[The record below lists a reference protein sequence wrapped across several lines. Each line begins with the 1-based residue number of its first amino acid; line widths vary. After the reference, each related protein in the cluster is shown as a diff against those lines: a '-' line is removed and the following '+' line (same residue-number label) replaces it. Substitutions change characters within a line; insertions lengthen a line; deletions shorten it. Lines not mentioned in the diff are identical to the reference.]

1 MKLYLPFI
9 VLLLTGTGFCAESS
23 PSAEQSRKSAVKLA
37 KEGNW
42 KECLELNRKLLTDVD
57 DAQSWKDLEN
67 ALQALRN
74 LRQPGLAD
82 ELIEGAARDHAGN
95 SSVLRKAAK
104 GYQQLQH
111 SGFLLDGEFQRGF
124 NRGGGAY
131 VSCIGRDRVRS
142 IQLILQAIEK
152 AGPGD
157 AGSLSDMYSELA
169 MYLSSGRT
177 GSRRVWALGVLTGL
191 DELPDFGS
199 DQRLSSGSGAPVDSD
214 GELLLIRVPES
225 WDAARNDGERWRWAV
240 SESVKLQSAKGPGAA
255 EQWARFLVQHYGVG
269 TLSGFGWWRQQDP
282 DDAKGIMQV
291 HTLKEAETIVRLAAG
306 VKRLELPADYQF
318 IPLLRRL
325 STGKGSNAS
334 LGDLLVQVFL
344 DRRQLV
350 SASKE
355 LKRLIKTH
363 GRGEASQRQKLL
375 GQIEGDWGRFESAPM
390 AQAGKKPK
398 VDFIYRNAEEVSL
411 SLHELKMDLVIE
423 DLFKHL
429 EGNPRQIDSS
439 IVNVSRIGS
448 RLVNQNQKKYLGRE
462 VRAWKVKLQPRENH
476 WDTRGELEMP
486 VSRAGAYILKATA
499 GKGNSSWIVV
509 WISDTA
515 LISHQLREGK
525 LFYLG
530 ESRAGAPLGGELEFF
545 GYRVERRKGVG
556 AVLRKF
562 EVKTKRVRRKVGAD
576 GAVILERNVLDQ
588 DYQWM
593 TVGRSLEGG
602 RALMGFQHQGWHDF
616 RWQSLNQ
623 SKSYGI
629 TDRPVYRPEQ
639 KVHLKFW
646 SRTAR
651 HDLDEASL
659 FANRECSI
667 EIRHQNKG
675 KVQEFKN
682 LRTDEFGGVEAEWE
696 LPADARLGMYHAVI
710 KGELPGGSVRFR
722 VEEYK
727 KPEFEVMVEAPE
739 EPVQLGE
746 LIKAKV
752 LAKYYHGAPVT
763 EGRVKVKV
771 ERLTH
776 SHSWFP
782 QGRWDWLYGRGY
794 WWFGQDYPWYPGW
807 EDWGCVAPVPPW
819 WGGGRWTPPELVMER
834 EFEIGPDGTVKV
846 EIDTSVAKL
855 VHGDMDH
862 RYSISAEVV
871 DSSRRT
877 IRGFGSVLAARH
889 PYTATVWLNRGYARP
904 GDTLEASFSART
916 LDGKAVQVT
925 GSADLFR
932 VQVDE
937 EGRIEEE
944 KVKSFQLEE
953 KEKGGGEVRF
963 KAPGPGQYRFA
974 VRLIDEKGNK
984 EEGATVFL
992 VRNVD
997 DDGSRS
1003 RFNPLELVLNK
1014 KEYTPGEEARI
1025 LVNTRQKNSAVLLF
1039 LRSNGNSATEMRPV
1053 RIKGRSKE
1061 VGLKLT
1067 RADIPNI
1074 HVHAVTLIN
1083 GAVVTETR
1091 QIVLPPEKRLISVEV
1106 LPGKEKFK
1114 PREKATLKLK
1124 LRDENGEPYRGT
1136 TVVTVYDKSLEAI
1149 AGGSNVQN
1157 IRDFFWSWTRTF
1169 HGHGMRHS
1177 QHLAGRNLSKSKA
1190 PTMRTLGRFG
1200 RVLADKESAVFFS
1213 GRGIARSGLPQVAA
1227 DSLSLDESADSPAE
1241 APLMKQAAG
1250 AVGLAE
1256 GGLGNVDVQGRGDR
1270 PQVMVRSEFADLVKW
1285 AGSITT
1291 DERGEAE
1298 IEVEYPDNLT
1308 TWKVKAWA
1316 LGHGT
1321 RVGEG
1326 SAEVITSKD
1335 LIVRLQAPR
1344 FFVESDE
1351 VVLSAVVHNYHEEAR
1366 EVNVS
1371 LELDGGTMKVSG
1383 PGFARV
1389 IIPAG
1394 GEKRVDWSAVA
1405 VREGAVTVRMKAVSL
1420 GGDEVLDAGDDSDAM
1435 EMSFPV
1441 YVHGMLRTES
1451 WSRVLRRGEEAMTI
1465 DFEVPEERR
1474 PEQTRLEIRYS
1485 PTVAGA
1491 MVDALPYLADYP
1503 YGCTEQTVNRFVPA
1517 VITQRLLQDM
1527 EIDLNEVKNKRV
1539 NLNPQEVGEPAAR
1552 AAQWKQWKE
1561 NPVWDKARVDSM
1573 VSKGVKRL
1581 REMQNRDG
1589 GWGWFSAYGERSYPH
1604 TTAVV
1609 VHGLTVARSNGARV
1623 PDDMLQR
1630 GVSWLR
1636 KHETGQAEMIR
1647 MWERRKKKTKQRA
1660 NALDALVRRVLGE
1673 AAVEHEEM
1681 LGFLFRDKVELPVY
1695 GKCLLGL
1702 ELHRTG
1708 DAAKRDAVIRN
1719 IEQFLEVDEENQTAW
1734 LELGNG
1740 GYWWRWYGSEFEAH
1754 AWYLKLLAAAKP
1766 RSPQA
1771 SGLVKYLVN
1780 NRKHATY
1787 WNSTRD
1793 TAYCIEGIADYLR
1806 ESAEADPDMEVEV
1819 VLDGKV
1825 LKTVKISKENLF
1837 NFDGVAVVAGDAIGS
1852 GKHKVELRSKGEGS
1866 LYANVYL
1873 TVFSKEKF
1881 IQKAGLEVKVDR
1893 TLYKLVPA
1901 KAVEDVAGSRGQAL
1915 RQRREKYERVRL
1927 EVGDVVES
1935 GDLIEVELSVESK
1948 NDYSYLVFEDWKA
1961 AGLEAVELRS
1971 GHSHA
1976 GGLSSFVEYR
1986 DEKVALFVR
1995 SLPRGRHNLSYR
2007 LRAEVPGKF
2016 SALPTRAEAMY
2027 APELRANSDEM
2038 KIVVRDRGN

>member
-1 MKLYLPFI
+1 MKLHLPFI
-9 VLLLTGTGFCAESS
+9 IFLLAGVGFCAESL
-23 PSAEQSRKSAVKLA
+23 PSAEESRKRAGKLA

-42 KECLELNRKLLTDVD
+42 KESLELNRKLLADID
-57 DAQSWKDLEN
+57 DDRSWKDLEN

-82 ELIEGAARDHAGN
+82 ELIEGAVRDHVGN
-95 SSVLRKAAK
+95 SSVLRKAAQS
-104 GYQQLQH
+104 YHNLQH
-111 SGFLLDGEFQRGF
+111 SGSLLDGEFQRGF

-131 VSCIGRDRVRS
+131 VSCEGRDRVRS

-152 AGPGD
+152 EDPDD

-199 DQRLSSGSGAPVDSD
+199 EQRLSSGSGAPVDRD
-214 GELLLIRVPES
+214 GELLLIQVPET
-225 WDAARNDGERWRWAV
+225 WDAARNDGERWRWAI
-240 SESVKLQSAKGPGAA
+240 SKSVGLDPGKGPGAA
-255 EQWARFLVQHYGVG
+255 DQWARFLVQHYGVA

-291 HTLKEAETIVRLAAG
+291 HTLKESETIARLAAG
-306 VKRLELPADYQF
+306 VKRLELPVDYQF

-325 STGKGSNAS
+325 STGKGSNAA

-429 EGNPRQIDSS
+429 EGNPRQIDGSA
-439 IVNVSRIGS
+439 INVSRVGS
-448 RLVNQNQKKYLGRE
+448 RLVNENQRRYLGRE
-462 VRAWKVKLQPRENH
+462 IREWKVKLQPRENH

-486 VSRAGAYILKATA
+486 VSRAGAYLLKATA

-515 LISHQLREGK
+515 LISHQLRDGK

-530 ESRAGAPLGGELEFF
+530 ESRAGVPLSGELEFF

-562 EVKTKRVRRKVGAD
+562 DVKTKRIRRKVGAD
-576 GAVILERNVLDQ
+576 GAVVLARNVLDQ

-593 TVGRSLEGG
+593 TVGRSVEGG

-623 SKSYGI
+623 SKTYGI

-651 HDLDEASL
+651 HDLDDVSL
-659 FANRECSI
+659 FSNRECSI
-667 EIRHQNKG
+667 EIRHQNTG
-675 KVQEFKN
+675 KVHELKN
-682 LRTDEFGGVEAEWE
+682 LRTDEFGGVESEWE
-696 LPADARLGMYHAVI
+696 LPEDARLGMYYAVI

-746 LIKAKV
+746 LIKAEV

-776 SHSWFP
+776 NHSWFP
-782 QGRWDWLYGRGY
+782 RGEWDWLYGPGY

-834 EFEIGPDGTVKV
+834 EFEIGADGTVKV

-855 VHGDMDH
+855 MHGDMDH

-877 IRGFGSVLAARH
+877 IRGFGSVLAARR
-889 PYTATVWLNRGYARP
+889 PYAATVWLNRGYARP
-904 GDTLEASFSART
+904 GDALEASFSART

-925 GSADLFR
+925 GSAALFK
-932 VQVDE
+932 VQVDA
-937 EGRIEEE
+937 EGRIKEE
-944 KVKSFQLEE
+944 KVKNFQLE
-953 KEKGGGEVRF
+953 KREKGSGEVRF
-963 KAPGPGQYRFA
+963 NAPGPGQYRFL
-974 VRLIDEKGNK
+974 VRLTDEKGNE

-992 VRNVD
+992 VRNVG
-997 DDGSRS
+997 DDGSKG
-1003 RFNPLELVLNK
+1003 RFNPLELVVDK
-1014 KEYTPGEEARI
+1014 KEYRPGEEARI
-1025 LVNTRQKNSAVLLF
+1025 LVNTRQKNSVVLLF
-1039 LRSNGNSATEMRPV
+1039 PRSNGNSATEMRPV

-1061 VGLKLT
+1061 VGIKLT
-1067 RADIPNI
+1067 RDDIPNI

-1091 QIVLPPEKRLISVEV
+1091 QIVIPPEKRLISVEV
-1106 LPGKEKFK
+1106 LPAKEKFK
-1114 PREKATLKLK
+1114 PREKGTLKLK
-1124 LRDENGEPYRGT
+1124 LKDENGDPYRGT
-1136 TVVTVYDKSLEAI
+1136 TVVTIYDKSLEAV

-1157 IRDFFWSWTRTF
+1157 IRDFFWSWKRTF
-1169 HGHGMRHS
+1169 HGHGLRHS
-1177 QHLAGRNLSKSKA
+1177 QQFMGRNLSKTKA
-1190 PTMRTLGRFG
+1190 PTMRVLGRFG
-1200 RVLADKESAVFFS
+1200 RSLADEEGAVFFS
-1213 GRGIARSGLPQVAA
+1213 GGSDARGRVPQVAA
-1227 DSLSLDESADSPAE
+1227 DSLSLNASVDSPVE
-1241 APLMKQAAG
+1241 RSLMKSSSGELSEAKG
-1250 AVGLAE
+1250 GFGSIGVE
-1256 GGLGNVDVQGRGDR
+1256 GMGDR
-1270 PQVMVRSEFADLVKW
+1270 SQVMVRSQFADLVKW

-1291 DERGEAE
+1291 NERGEAE

-1308 TWKVKAWA
+1308 TWKVKVWA

-1326 SAEVITSKD
+1326 VAEVITSKD

-1366 EVNVS
+1366 EVDVS
-1371 LELDGGTMKVSG
+1371 LEVEGGTMEVPG
-1383 PGFARV
+1383 PGVARV

-1394 GEKRVDWSAVA
+1394 GERRVDWKAVA
-1405 VREGAVTVRMKAVSL
+1405 IREGEVVVRMKAVSL
-1420 GGDEVLDAGDDSDAM
+1420 GGDEVPDAGDDSDAM

-1451 WSRVLRRGEEAMTI
+1451 WSRALRRGEEAVAI
-1465 DFEVPEERR
+1465 DFEVPEERQS
-1474 PEQTRLEIRYS
+1474 EQTRLEIRYS
-1485 PTVAGA
+1485 PTIAGA
-1491 MVDALPYLADYP
+1491 MVDALPYLANYP

-1527 EIDLNEVKNKRV
+1527 DIDLNEVKNKRA
-1539 NLNPQEVGEPAAR
+1539 NLNPQEIGDAAAR
-1552 AAQWKQWKE
+1552 AAQWRQGKG
-1561 NPVWDKARVDSM
+1561 NPVWDKDEVDRM
-1573 VSKGVKRL
+1573 VRKGVKRL
-1581 REMQNRDG
+1581 GEMQNRDG
-1589 GWGWFSAYGERSYPH
+1589 GWGWFSAYAQRSYPH

-1609 VHGLTVARSNGARV
+1609 VHGLTLARANGARI

-1636 KHETGQAEMIR
+1636 KHESGQAEMIR
-1647 MWERRKKKTKQRA
+1647 MWKKRKKRTKQRA
-1660 NALDALVRRVLGE
+1660 DALDALVRRVLGE
-1673 AAVEHEEM
+1673 ATVEHEEM
-1681 LGFLFRDKVELPVY
+1681 LGFLLRDKVELPVY

-1708 DAAKRDAVIRN
+1708 DAEKRDAVIRN
-1719 IEQFLEVDEENQTAW
+1719 IEQFLKVDKENQTAW

-1754 AWYLKLLAAAKP
+1754 AWYLKLLAVAKP
-1766 RSPQA
+1766 ESPQA

-1806 ESAEADPDMEVEV
+1806 ESKEAGPEMEVEV
-1819 VLDGKV
+1819 LLNGKV

-1837 NFDGVAVVAGDAIGS
+1837 SFDGMAMVGGDAVGT
-1852 GKHKVELRSKGEGS
+1852 GKHRVELRRKGDGP

-1881 IQKAGLEVKVDR
+1881 LRKAGLEVKVDR
-1893 TLYKLVPA
+1893 SFYKLVPVEE
-1901 KAVEDVAGSRGQAL
+1901 VEDVAGARGQAL
-1915 RQRREKYERVRL
+1915 RQRREKYERIKL
-1927 EVGDVVES
+1927 EVGDAVES

-1948 NDYSYLVFEDWKA
+1948 NDYSYMVFEDWKA

-1971 GHSHA
+1971 GQNH
-1976 GGLSSFVEYR
+1976 GGGMSSFVEYR

-2007 LRAEVPGKF
+2007 LRAEVPGRF
-2016 SALPTRAEAMY
+2016 SALPTRAQAMY

-2038 KIVVRDRGN
+2038 KILVRDRDN